1 MSIRSRL
8 KIVDLHGEEGE
19 DARMGHFRFN
29 LLFAFAASL
38 ISMKLFMSYANSC
51 FELVASLKNRALKLV
66 CAPALLGILDE
77 TNTFMQNLATRRR
90 TGFSR
95 GEVFF
100 YIVHDHS

>member
-19 DARMGHFRFN
+19 DARKRHFCFN

-38 ISMKLFMSYANSC
+38 LSMKLFTSYANSC

-77 TNTFMQNLATRRR
+77 TLLCKILQH
-90 TGFSR
+90 G
-95 GEVFF
+95 GQFF
-100 YIVHDHS
+100 LEGKIFL